1 MKHVNED
8 HGLIAKEFEK
18 EVNHMKKIMEKKH
31 IKKL

>member
-18 EVNHMKKIMEKKH
+18 EVNMKKIMEKNT
-31 IKKL
+31 